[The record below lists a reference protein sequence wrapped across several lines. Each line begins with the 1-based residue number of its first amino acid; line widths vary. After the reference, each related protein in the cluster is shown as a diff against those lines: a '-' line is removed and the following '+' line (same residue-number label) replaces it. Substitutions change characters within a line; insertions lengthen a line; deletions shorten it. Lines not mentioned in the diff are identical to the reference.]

1 MNKAY
6 DVVNT
11 QNSRFQRGGDVGDN
25 RGNMPTDCERSTLT
39 RRRLLQGAGGL
50 IAASALPANG
60 AVGAAFP
67 VSQGAS
73 KSTSTIPPDLTG
85 RLAGYMVAARDRGL
99 PHKALLDTK
108 HRVLDAIG
116 AMVSGSRLKPGEA
129 AIRYIRGQ
137 GGTPEATVLATD
149 IKTSAI
155 NAALVNGMFAHSD
168 ETDDV
173 DPLTKAHPGSGVVPA
188 ALAMAER
195 EQRSGMDVL
204 RAVALGYDVGCR
216 FVVALDHEAVRR
228 GHRGIECPVSTMG
241 GMAAAASL
249 ARLDET
255 GMRYAL
261 SYAAQQVSGLWS
273 WVEDHDHIE
282 KAFDIGGMGAR
293 NGVTAVVMV
302 QAGFTAVHDVLSG
315 RHNAL
320 EALSSQP
327 HPEEIMSEIGS
338 RFFVSETGIKTFS
351 VGYPNQAPLDAFF
364 TLRKQYGLRPDNVE
378 RIVVRLPEDGPGIV
392 SNSPMPDVNC
402 QYLIATAL
410 VDGAVSF
417 ANSHSREHM
426 HDPQIRAVMK
436 RVQVVGDPKLN
447 NPAAPRSGLV
457 EVTMNDGKTVSHFTP
472 HPPGTKEN
480 PVTTEALNAK
490 ARDLMTP
497 VLGAKRTEELI
508 QRVNTLEQVGDMREV
523 IRSMM
528 TA

>member
-1 MNKAY
+1 
-6 DVVNT
+6 
-11 QNSRFQRGGDVGDN
+11 
-25 RGNMPTDCERSTLT
+25 
-39 RRRLLQGAGGL
+39 
-50 IAASALPANG
+50 
-60 AVGAAFP
+60 
-67 VSQGAS
+67 
-73 KSTSTIPPDLTG
+73 
-85 RLAGYMVAARDRGL
+85 
-99 PHKALLDTK
+99 
-108 HRVLDAIG
+108 
-116 AMVSGSRLKPGEA
+116 
-129 AIRYIRGQ
+129 
-137 GGTPEATVLATD
+137 
-149 IKTSAI
+149 
-155 NAALVNGMFAHSD
+155 
-168 ETDDV
+168 
-173 DPLTKAHPGSGVVPA
+173 
-188 ALAMAER
+188 
-195 EQRSGMDVL
+195 
-204 RAVALGYDVGCR
+204 
-216 FVVALDHEAVRR
+216 
-228 GHRGIECPVSTMG
+228 
-241 GMAAAASL
+241 
-249 ARLDET
+249 
-255 GMRYAL
+255 
-261 SYAAQQVSGLWS
+261 
-273 WVEDHDHIE
+273 VEDHDHIE